1 MVFGECNRLI
11 KNVLIEIEK
20 SLRGRRDVR
29 ESFAVVAKEK
39 WAGIF
44 F

>member
-29 ESFAVVAKEK
+29 ESFAAVAKEK
-39 WAGIF
+39 
-44 F
+44 

>member
-20 SLRGRRDVR
+20 SLRGRREVR
-29 ESFAVVAKEK
+29 ASFAVVAKEK
-39 WAGIF
+39 
-44 F
+44 